1 MKEGKWLGNVTLVQ
15 PMEQVMCRPSFPLL
29 LLLKLLTFNGVGY
42 DPGNSVYGALQLKF
56 MTLLMKRN
64 SFFVV
69 LLLLFLLLL
78 AGVDTIV
85 WLWVVVVFSA
95 LL

>member
-15 PMEQVMCRPSFPLL
+15 PMEQVMCRPSFPLLL

-69 LLLLFLLLL
+69 LLFLLLL